1 MVAFLTSWGT
11 EILFTITSVV
21 LGLVIKHFWA
31 EAKRYKQI
39 AEEQEIKDIETQI
52 SNAIQPLK
60 DQLNAIQKDNQNKI
74 DAALI
79 PIRTQVTRLE
89 LEIKDTRAEE
99 LKHLESIRMAYRYRL
114 IVLCQRY
121 LHQGFMTTDQYKQLT
136 EMYKVYSALGGNGQA
151 KEIFDKTCQLQIKD
165 DDEE

>member
-79 PIRTQVTRLE
+79 PIRTQVTKLE

-99 LKHLESIRMAYRYRL
+99 LRHLESIRMAYRYRL
-114 IVLCQRY
+114 IALCEQY
-121 LHQGFMTTDQYKQLT
+121 LHQNFMTTDQYKQLT

>member
-79 PIRTQVTRLE
+79 PIRTQIAKLEVEINRLVSLCCTRQH
-89 LEIKDTRAEE
+89 I
-99 LKHLESIRMAYRYRL
+99 
-114 IVLCQRY
+114 
-121 LHQGFMTTDQYKQLT
+121 
-136 EMYKVYSALGGNGQA
+136 
-151 KEIFDKTCQLQIKD
+151 
-165 DDEE
+165 